1 MKQNGK
7 NIRSIGSKLTASI
20 ILLLLTASVA
30 FGFFAY
36 LNSSQAVIEQVEV
49 TLGEKAKDMSHF
61 IEERFNRSFAELQ
74 ALATNT
80 EVESMDPDIQQA
92 FLQQKLDETDE
103 YLTFAIITS
112 DGISHYLDGTTA
124 DLSDRDYVL
133 DAFNGKTTM
142 SEVIISRVTNEPVI
156 MLATPIDTVT
166 GEDALLL
173 ARIDGYYLSEIVEE
187 IKMGDNGHAFIINAE
202 GTYLGH
208 KFRER
213 VKEQINYVELAKAD
227 GVETEESRVVSA
239 MLAQEEG
246 IVSYESENGTQLLG
260 FHQLDNGWKIGVIAY
275 EDEMLTGLYTLKV
288 QFFIVA
294 LIIMILG
301 IGLAV
306 TTSLSVS
313 RPVQAI
319 VHMAEQLGNGD
330 FTQEIPERYRKR
342 KDEIG
347 TLANTFFRLTEN
359 MKSMIIQ
366 VKRSA
371 ESVNTASV
379 QLNRETGNVNGMS
392 RNIAS
397 AIQQIGRGSETQMAM
412 SEESA
417 SAVAEMSAGIQG
429 VAELSASVAKNTDF
443 ISEKVS
449 DGHDAI
455 QQTIQQMESIQNGT
469 NKATEI
475 IKLLS
480 KESEQIG
487 QISKMITDISA
498 QTNLLALNASIEA
511 ARAGEAGKG
520 FAVVASEVRVL
531 SEQTAESAA
540 KINQLIDMVQR
551 HTREAVEA
559 AERGE
564 DNVLKGTEVI
574 QRLGIRFDEIIQA
587 VHQISN
593 EIEEMTAVSEE
604 MAASSEEV
612 ATSIDEVA
620 ATAKTASEYVEE
632 VTTSTDNQLQAVE
645 EMNAF
650 TRQLAEMVEELHS
663 AIRKFKIE

>member
-1 MKQNGK
+1 
-7 NIRSIGSKLTASI
+7 
-20 ILLLLTASVA
+20 
-30 FGFFAY
+30 
-36 LNSSQAVIEQVEV
+36 
-49 TLGEKAKDMSHF
+49 
-61 IEERFNRSFAELQ
+61 
-74 ALATNT
+74 
-80 EVESMDPDIQQA
+80 
-92 FLQQKLDETDE
+92 
-103 YLTFAIITS
+103 
-112 DGISHYLDGTTA
+112 
-124 DLSDRDYVL
+124 
-133 DAFNGKTTM
+133 
-142 SEVIISRVTNEPVI
+142 
-156 MLATPIDTVT
+156 
-166 GEDALLL
+166 
-173 ARIDGYYLSEIVEE
+173 
-187 IKMGDNGHAFIINAE
+187 
-202 GTYLGH
+202 
-208 KFRER
+208 
-213 VKEQINYVELAKAD
+213 
-227 GVETEESRVVSA
+227 
-239 MLAQEEG
+239 
-246 IVSYESENGTQLLG
+246 
-260 FHQLDNGWKIGVIAY
+260 
-275 EDEMLTGLYTLKV
+275 
-288 QFFIVA
+288 
-294 LIIMILG
+294 
-301 IGLAV
+301 
-306 TTSLSVS
+306 
-313 RPVQAI
+313 
-319 VHMAEQLGNGD
+319 
-330 FTQEIPERYRKR
+330 
-342 KDEIG
+342 
-347 TLANTFFRLTEN
+347 
-359 MKSMIIQ
+359 
-366 VKRSA
+366 
-371 ESVNTASV
+371 
-379 QLNRETGNVNGMS
+379 
-392 RNIAS
+392 
-397 AIQQIGRGSETQMAM
+397 MAM